1 MKPEKLAS
9 STALHLDTVNQCLW
23 LGNRS
28 IALTPKAFLV
38 LRYLMDRPGQ
48 LVTKEELLNAAWPE
62 VYVSD
67 AALKVC
73 IRRLRQTL
81 GDESQVPRFIETIPW
96 RGYRFI
102 GEINNLLP
110 EQLQVHRLPFTV
122 PSQEEEVSRQQS
134 IVSSPAP
141 SIQLSVLSPQ
151 YSHLVGRDATLAQL
165 HSLLLSVFQGQQQT
179 VLLTGEPGIG
189 KTAVM
194 NAFLTRVDGDDRV
207 WVVSGQCIEHYGA
220 GEPYLPILEAVKRL
234 CHLPGNERF
243 IATLRQYAPMWLVQM
258 PSLISAT
265 EQKRLRR
272 ALQGTTSDRMLR
284 EFADALTYLTAEKP
298 LVLMIEDLHW
308 SDSATLDLLSYLTR
322 RHQHPRLLFLGTY
335 RPGIV
340 TDPEHPLLGLVRELS
355 THGQCHTITLGLL
368 DAEAVLA
375 YVTSRFPSC
384 ASLQALATALHQRTE
399 GNPLFMVNIIEYLL
413 TQGLLHQEHGQWQ
426 LHTRVE
432 DIYTIV
438 PSNVRQL
445 IEMQI
450 DRLSQDEQQLL
461 EAASIAGVE
470 FSAAAVAAAV
480 TASIPAIEEQY
491 TKLAR
496 RSHFLR
502 SLWSTEWPDGTVA
515 QQYAFIHSL
524 YQNTLYQRIPAGK
537 RVQMH
542 SRIGLQKELAYGAQA
557 RQIAVKLAV
566 HFERGHDF
574 HRAVQYRR
582 YAAETALQRYAYRE
596 AIEHCTIGLELL
608 TATSS
613 SEEHTQQEIALCSA
627 LGTALTATQ
636 GYASVAVER
645 TYSRAYT
652 LWRRAGTTSPPFPI
666 LLGLWG
672 FSQVRAELQTALTQ
686 AHQLLATALATQDPQ
701 HLSLAH
707 NASGSTCF
715 WQGDLITARQHY
727 ECSLTSA
734 DLAQIEATDFVE
746 TPGVLARSSLSVIFL
761 HLGETALAHT
771 YASHALAL
779 AEEQAHYYS
788 LAMARCHI
796 TTMNQVNRN
805 FLATQEMAAAAI
817 ALATEKGFP
826 YCLASSTIQHGWAR
840 AMLTKGQEGID
851 QIAQGLAAYQATGAA
866 VWQAYFLSLLAE
878 AQLAAGQTA
887 ECFDTV
893 TQGLTL
899 AHTRGQL
906 LPEADLY
913 RIKGELLVNA
923 EHGMRSDERK
933 TKKKARSSSPIHHSS
948 FIIHRSEEAEGYFLK
963 SIEIARAQQARTL
976 EFRAAIRLSQLWQLQ
991 GEGDRARQM
1000 LTPLYEHFSGEPSST
1015 DLQEA
1020 QALLVR

>member
-1 MKPEKLAS
+1 MKSEKLAS
-9 STALHLDTVNQCLW
+9 PTALHLDTVNQCLW
-23 LGNRS
+23 LGNHNV
-28 IALTPKAFLV
+28 ALTPKTFLV

-81 GDESQVPRFIETIPW
+81 GDESHIPRFIETIPW

-110 EQLQVHRLPFTV
+110 LETGARGPEIKV
-122 PSQEEEVSRQQS
+122 QS
-134 IVSSPAP
+134 SEFK
-141 SIQLSVLSPQ
+141 IQGPDATEAGHFSDTDP
-151 YSHLVGRDATLAQL
+151 HPPRLVGRDATLSQL
-165 HSLLLSVFQGQQQT
+165 HSLLLFVLQGRQQT

-189 KTAVM
+189 KTAVID
-194 NAFLTRVDGDDRV
+194 AFLARVAGDDRV
-207 WVVSGQCIEHYGA
+207 WVVSGQCIEHYGT
-220 GEPYLPILEAVKRL
+220 GEPYFPILEAVERL

-243 IATLRQYAPMWLVQM
+243 VAVLRQYAPMWLVQM
-258 PSLISAT
+258 PSLISAA

-322 RHQHPRLLFLGTY
+322 RHQHSRLLFVGTY
-335 RPGIV
+335 RPGVV
-340 TDPEHPLLGLVRELS
+340 TEPEHPLLGLIRELS
-355 THGQCHTITLGLL
+355 THGRCHTMALGFL
-368 DAEAVLA
+368 DEDAVLA
-375 YVTSRFPSC
+375 YVTNRFPSYP
-384 ASLQALATALHQRTE
+384 SLRALAKALHQRTE
-399 GNPLFMVNIIEYLL
+399 GNPLFIVNIIEYLL
-413 TQGLLHQEHGQWQ
+413 TQGFLRQENGQWQ
-426 LHTRVE
+426 LHVRVD
-432 DIYTIV
+432 DIHTMV

-470 FSAAAVAAAV
+470 FSAAAVAAAAN
-480 TASIPAIEEQY
+480 ASIPAVEEQY

-502 SLWSTEWPDGTVA
+502 SLRSTEWPDGTVA

-524 YQNTLYQRIPAGK
+524 YQETLYQRIPAGK

-542 SRIGLQKELAYGAQA
+542 SRIGLRKELAYGAQA
-557 RQIAVKLAV
+557 GQIAVKLAV

-574 HRAVQYRR
+574 RRAVQYRR
-582 YAAETALQRYAYRE
+582 HAAETALQRYAYRE

-608 TATSS
+608 NATPA

-645 TYSRAYT
+645 TYSRAYA
-652 LWRRAGTTSPPFPI
+652 LWRHAGSTSPPFPI

-672 FSQVRAELQTALTQ
+672 FSQVRAELQTAFTQ
-686 AHQLLATALATQDPQ
+686 AQQLLEAALATQDPQ
-701 HLSLAH
+701 HVSLAH
-707 NASGSTCF
+707 NALGSTCF
-715 WQGDLITARQHY
+715 WQGKLIAARQHY

-734 DLAQIEATDFVE
+734 DLAQTGATDFVE

-761 HLGETALAHT
+761 HLGELALAHAH
-771 YASHALAL
+771 ASRALAL
-779 AEEQAHYYS
+779 AEEQGHHYS
-788 LAMARCHI
+788 LAMARCH
-796 TTMNQVNRN
+796 TATMHQVNRN

-840 AMLTKGQEGID
+840 AMLTNGQEGIE
-851 QIAQGLAAYQATGAA
+851 QIAQGLAAYHATGAV
-866 VWQAYFLSLLAE
+866 VWRAYFLSLLAE
-878 AQLAAGQTA
+878 AQLVAGQTA
-887 ECFDTV
+887 ECFRTV
-893 TQGLTL
+893 TEGLAL
-899 AHTRGQL
+899 AHARGQV

-913 RIKGELLVNA
+913 RIKGELLLAQESKNQ
-923 EHGMRSDERK
+923 RLK
-933 TKKKARSSSPIHHSS
+933 TKKQKAKSCDSRPPAPDPQA
-948 FIIHRSEEAEGYFLK
+948 EAEGYFLK
-963 SIEIARAQQARTL
+963 SVEIARRQQAGTL
-976 EFRAAIRLSQLWQLQ
+976 EFRAVIRLSQLWQLQ
-991 GEGDRARQM
+991 GKDDRARQT
-1000 LTPLYEHFSGEPSST
+1000 LTPLYERLSGGHSSA

-1020 QALLVR
+1020 RALLRPL